1 MNESKYKVLLLDA
14 ANTIIHKPKLI
25 SRFLEALNEAGIV
38 IEEEILRRRHKLISE
53 VVDFPD
59 QTSEQFYARF
69 NSELLLSLGIIPSEE
84 LLKDIFNKCTYLPW
98 EPFPDTNILAN
109 VSQKTVILSN
119 FNSTLENKLKSVFND
134 NIFDLIIGSEVEG
147 VRKPHLDFY
156 ERAISK
162 LGVQPSEIL
171 YVGDSI
177 KLDIIPAKNSGIDAL
192 LIDRDNNFPLF
203 NKRITSLYQLSEYI

>member
-25 SRFLEALNEAGIV
+25 SRFLEALNEAGIA

-59 QTSEQFYARF
+59 QTSEQFYAGF

-98 EPFPDTNILAN
+98 ERFPDTNILAN

-119 FNSTLENKLKSVFND
+119 FNSTLENKLKSIFND

-177 KLDIIPAKNSGIDAL
+177 KLDIIPAKKSGIDAL

-203 NKRITSLYQLSEYI
+203 NKRITSLYELSEYI